1 MRNEIHVD
9 FENKDNGVKE
19 GLIFYSYQDFG
30 KWVADNYDDV
40 EIIEVV
46 QVED

>member
-1 MRNEIHVD
+1 MKNEIHVD

-30 KWVADNYDDV
+30 KWFADNYDVVKVLD
-40 EIIEVV
+40 VV
-46 QVED
+46 QSKE